1 MIGDILDPSGDCKGA
16 FVCAGKSVGK
26 LSDGGRCD
34 VVRGGGTIGMDGDG
48 GLGIV
53 PSDDTGE
60 SEWATDEGLYGDFAG
75 DSPLFDIGDPNPEL
89 DADDGDPIFDPG
101 DDNMGESDEIIEC
114 TGVGE
119 SRLITRG
126 LLELVFDGAGCGVLG
141 SSSSSSLLQVRSITS
156 ILGFFSGEAALGSEV
171 AGRVFFMTGLD
182 ITCVSFFWL
191 SLHQLPS

>member
-16 FVCAGKSVGK
+16 FVCEGKSVGK

-34 VVRGGGTIGMDGDG
+34 VKGGGTIGMDGDG

-156 ILGFFSGEAALGSEV
+156 ILGFFSGEAPEV
-171 AGRVFFMTGLD
+171 IYKYLNVYFSGEAPKVKYK
-182 ITCVSFFWL
+182 
-191 SLHQLPS
+191 